1 MKHIV
6 WKCPNCSAVLTPCL
20 EQKPYVLRCE
30 HNHSFDI
37 AAAGYTHLLVANQKN
52 SKNPGDD
59 KAMVAARADFLRKGY
74 YEPLQQTLAEAAVE
88 ATAQAYAPYSKFN
101 VGAAVLF
108 DDGVIVKGANQE
120 NAAYPSGLC
129 AERTAL
135 FYASASRP
143 DKAMTAIAIAASQNG
158 ELLETPVTPCGAC
171 RQVMAQYQLKG
182 GKPMAVILVGGSKIW
197 KFEKVDDLL
206 PLIFDSI

>member
-1 MKHIV
+1 MTSKEI
-6 WKCPNCSAVLTPCL
+6 KIAYKEYASL
-20 EQKPYVLRCE
+20 EELE
-30 HNHSFDI
+30 HKDKELAQ
-37 AAAGYTHLLVANQKN
+37 AAI
-52 SKNPGDD
+52 D
-59 KAMVAARADFLRKGY
+59 
-74 YEPLQQTLAEAAVE
+74 

-108 DDGVIVKGANQE
+108 EDGIIVKGSNQE

-143 DKAMTAIAIAASQNG
+143 DKPMTAIAIAASQNG

-171 RQVMAQYQLKG
+171 RQVMAQYQLKSG
-182 GKPMAVILVGGSKIW
+182 LPMMVLLIGAHSIL
-197 KFEKVDDLL
+197 KFEKIDDLL
-206 PLIFDSI
+206 PFIFDSI

>member
-1 MKHIV
+1 MTNKEI
-6 WKCPNCSAVLTPCL
+6 KIAYQEFQSLDEL
-20 EQKPYVLRCE
+20 EAK
-30 HNHSFDI
+30 
-37 AAAGYTHLLVANQKN
+37 
-52 SKNPGDD
+52 D
-59 KAMVAARADFLRKGY
+59 K
-74 YEPLQQTLAEAAVE
+74 ELAQAAVE
-88 ATAQAYAPYSKFN
+88 ATELAYAPYSKFN

-108 DDGVIVKGANQE
+108 EDGVIIKGSNQE

-143 DKAMTAIAIAASQNG
+143 DKAMTAIAIAAAQNG
-158 ELLETPVTPCGAC
+158 ALCETPATPCGAC
-171 RQVMAQYQLKG
+171 RQVMAQYQLKSG
-182 GKPMAVILVGGSKIW
+182 LPMSVLLVGAHKIW

>member
-1 MKHIV
+1 MTNKEI
-6 WKCPNCSAVLTPCL
+6 KIAYQEFAAIDEL
-20 EQKPYVLRCE
+20 EPKDRE
-30 HNHSFDI
+30 
-37 AAAGYTHLLVANQKN
+37 
-52 SKNPGDD
+52 
-59 KAMVAARADFLRKGY
+59 
-74 YEPLQQTLAEAAVE
+74 LAQAAVE
-88 ATAQAYAPYSKFN
+88 ATELAYAPYSKFN

-108 DDGVIVKGANQE
+108 EDGVIIKGSNQE

-158 ELLETPVTPCGAC
+158 SLCETPATPCGAC
-171 RQVMAQYQLKG
+171 RQVMAQYQLKSG
-182 GKPMAVILVGGSKIW
+182 LPMSVLLVGAHKIW